1 MADTTNPTAAPAATQ
16 PEAISFA
23 LYVLRELLSEPDRN
37 LEQRPA
43 RMVRVRQAV
52 DALAE
57 AQAAP
62 AAHGTYSLDADPDG
76 IRARTAAAIT
86 GALAFGAQGTS
97 RPPKGHWL
105 TPFWEAAQ
113 AEVAARARLAPA
125 AQEAEPYPHEQMDAL
140 ALARYR
146 VVPHESI
153 FGHHAVV
160 AGDGTAHVFAGR
172 EVECANMARKFAGA
186 FLDGAFA
193 FHELTRTARPAA
205 AAQEAEPTGCRISDP
220 DGETSTKT
228 ALEIADD
235 LMAEATMAA
244 NRANVSSDDYD
255 ISTTVRI
262 AATTLRRQYSRI
274 AELVAEPAASQAP
287 AAALEQAWRAGWAA
301 CRDAEYVGEEAE
313 DWAWGASA
321 TNGLAI
327 DIEQSAPA
335 AAVAPVAEEMLQAL
349 QLVAS
354 KLESRPYGT
363 GSYIPK
369 PIREKVHAAIAR
381 ARQEGGGA

>member
-1 MADTTNPTAAPAATQ
+1 MTENTTTAAPAATRT
-16 PEAISFA
+16 PTDYALEFAEYLARGAEHLIEAVCADAGVRLRIAESDDVDDDTEHDAQASVDEA
-23 LYVLRELLSEPDRN
+23 LRSLRERIGQFRARRDRALS
-37 LEQRPA
+37 
-43 RMVRVRQAV
+43 
-52 DALAE
+52 
-57 AQAAP
+57 AP
-62 AAHGTYSLDADPDG
+62 AAHGMYSIDADPDG
-76 IRARTAAAIT
+76 IRARAADAIMGT
-86 GALAFGAQGTS
+86 LAFGAQGNN
-97 RPPKGHWL
+97 RPPEGHWL
-105 TPFWEAAQ
+105 TPFWEAAH
-113 AEVAARARLAPA
+113 AEVAARARLAP
-125 AQEAEPYPHEQMDAL
+125 
-140 ALARYR
+140 
-146 VVPHESI
+146 
-153 FGHHAVV
+153 
-160 AGDGTAHVFAGR
+160 
-172 EVECANMARKFAGA
+172 
-186 FLDGAFA
+186 
-193 FHELTRTARPAA
+193 

-262 AATTLRRQYSRI
+262 AATTLRRQSSRI

-321 TNGLAI
+321 TNSLAI